1 MNYYQPNKTLPKKA
15 RANTPTG
22 QGSKEELIPID
33 GRQQVIDL
41 LRAADPQ
48 FREQLLRQ
56 IAGRDPL
63 LARELRARLG
73 Q

>member
-1 MNYYQPNKTLPKKA
+1 MNQYTQNQT
-15 RANTPTG
+15 RSTPTG
-22 QGSKEELIPID
+22 KGTKEELIPID
-33 GRQQVIDL
+33 GRQQVLDM
-41 LRAADPQ
+41 LRAADPL